1 MLVQVRLEKLR
12 SQATD
17 KVMSK
22 VASARRKAEEMR
34 ASAEAQQ
41 AEQLRK
47 VSEKAANLRKTHHFP
62 GGLTVCF
69 ARKM

>member
-1 MLVQVRLEKLR
+1 
-12 SQATD
+12 
-17 KVMSK
+17 MSK

-34 ASAEAQQ
+34 VSAEAQQ

-47 VSEKAANLRKTHHFP
+47 VNEKAANIRKTHHFP

-69 ARKM
+69 ARKMWWIICNVIKKKPLDNM